1 MRLKRITA
9 VLLAALMLCTLTGC
23 NEVKEM
29 KRTQAFWGGEE
40 FGDTI
45 EWGGYVYRKSA
56 DSGMYKDIFPYG
68 YSGYKQSGYV
78 TAKDVPALLQ
88 GMYGSSYNL
97 SPDQYVM
104 SVFYNTVYI
113 REDVYD
119 TFLGAKEQ
127 DLKTVW
133 YVSVTDFGS
142 GMFDVRTENHLL
154 SDEDG
159 KRLEQIASDPQNA
172 MAEDEFYSR
181 YENAS
186 GELMYLNSA
195 VILRGKTHPAVKDFF
210 FESEDIGTA
219 MMYERDGKTV
229 IVIEDPTDGY
239 CHLLTEEE
247 TAYFG
252 TKLFPEP

>member
-1 MRLKRITA
+1 MRMKKAAA
-9 VLLAALMLCTLTGC
+9 VLLSVLMLCSLTGC

-29 KRTQAFWGGEE
+29 KKYQAFWGGEE

-56 DSGMYKDIFPYG
+56 DAGVYEDIIPYG
-68 YSGYKQSGYV
+68 YAGYRQSGYV

-88 GMYGSSYNL
+88 SMYGSSYSL
-97 SPDQYVM
+97 SEDQYVM

-119 TFLGAKEQ
+119 TFSGAKEQ

-133 YVSVTDFGS
+133 YVSVTDLGS

-159 KRLEQIASDPQNA
+159 KRLEEIVGERQNA
-172 MAEDEFYSR
+172 ITDEVFFER
-181 YENAS
+181 YEKEGS
-186 GELMYLNSA
+186 EFLFMDSTE
-195 VILRGKTHPAVKDFF
+195 IFRGQVHPDVPDFF
-210 FESEDIGTA
+210 FNPANICSA
-219 MMYERDGKTV
+219 MLYENGGKTAV
-229 IVIEDPTDGY
+229 VLVNPEDGMY
-239 CHLLTEEE
+239 HLLTEEE
-247 TAYFG
+247 AAYFQA
-252 TKLFPEP
+252 KLFPEP